1 MNLCDRS
8 KKYRLVAC
16 EDLQPMKT
24 TCLSGASRFCGRQS
38 GYGHSGFAAESD
50 LLFDC
55 AIDAAAPAIR
65 AGELKCPVVS

>member
-1 MNLCDRS
+1 MPLSDCS

-24 TCLSGASRFCGRQS
+24 ICLSGVSRFCGRQS

-65 AGELKCPVVS
+65 AGELKCLLV